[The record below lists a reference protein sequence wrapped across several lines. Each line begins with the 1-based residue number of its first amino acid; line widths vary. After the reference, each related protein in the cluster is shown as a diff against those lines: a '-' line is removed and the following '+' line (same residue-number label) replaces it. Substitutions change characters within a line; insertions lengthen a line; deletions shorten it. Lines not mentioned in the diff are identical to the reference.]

1 MVNVTEKTL
10 SILDTALS
18 LVRQTGF
25 ESVSI
30 ASLASEVG
38 MSKSGL
44 FAHFNSKE
52 KMHLMIL
59 DHAAESFT
67 YEIFKKSLNKPR
79 GLSRLKSIIK
89 NWSDWYK
96 AGDGGTCPFVAA
108 SVEYDS
114 RPGIVKDR
122 IKLHIN
128 NLISSLEYCAR
139 QCIDQGDFHPKSEP
153 KMFAYELY
161 SLILGHL
168 VYQRTIE
175 SKMATKLFNKA
186 IEELITKNLNT

>member
-1 MVNVTEKTL
+1 MTRMIEKRH

-18 LVRQTGF
+18 LVRNTGF

-30 ASLASEVG
+30 STLAKEVG

-59 DHAAESFT
+59 DHAASSFSND
-67 YEIFKKSLNKPR
+67 IFKKALSKPR
-79 GLSRLKSIIK
+79 GLPRLKAIIK
-89 NWSDWYK
+89 NWINWYK
-96 AGDGGTCPFVAA
+96 AGQGGSCPFVAA

-114 RPGIVKDR
+114 KSGPVKDS
-122 IKLHIN
+122 IKEHVQRLIN
-128 NLISSLEYCAR
+128 SLEYTT
-139 QCIDQGDFHPKSEP
+139 QICIEEGHFHKDTDPKKFS
-153 KMFAYELY
+153 FELY

-168 VYQRTIE
+168 VYLRTLE
-175 SKMATKLFNKA
+175 SNNTNKLFNA
-186 IEELITKNLNT
+186 SISDLILKNTL